1 MLIEL
6 AGEVTGFLDPI
17 GIIRPG
23 LLECSISVC
32 VSFFCIIV
40 FLLIYMYFMHDFHVI
55 PPSNSVRLA
64 LSNVEMPLNFGFE
77 S

>member
-40 FLLIYMYFMHDFHVI
+40 FLE
-55 PPSNSVRLA
+55 